1 MKNKQINS
9 YSSNKNGSKSNYH
22 KQRTN
27 NYYKKIITSSIKI
40 TIQMDI
46 MIIIIHGRIISN
58 ILNILHIIQKAIEV
72 IIRKIIGIIIQINI
86 RNTTMNYMMT
96 KTSLII
102 STIQEIASTAQSQM
116 IILLITS
123 TQVLIFIILPI

>member
-1 MKNKQINS
+1 MEVNQI
-9 YSSNKNGSKSNYH
+9 
-22 KQRTN
+22 TIN
-27 NYYKKIITSSIKI
+27 NEQITIIKKIITSSIKI
-40 TIQMDI
+40 TIQMDN
-46 MIIIIHGRIISN
+46 MIIINHGRTISN

-102 STIQEIASTAQSQM
+102 STIQEIASTAQNQM